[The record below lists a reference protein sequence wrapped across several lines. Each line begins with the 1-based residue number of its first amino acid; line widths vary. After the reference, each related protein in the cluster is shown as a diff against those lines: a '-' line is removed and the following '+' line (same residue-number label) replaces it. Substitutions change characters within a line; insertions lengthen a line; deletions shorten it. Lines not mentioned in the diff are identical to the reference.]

1 MTFPAHDP
9 DADDL
14 RRLVALHY
22 VPRHGRF
29 GDPKPI
35 VHDGRT
41 HVFFQ
46 NSPRPD
52 AFETMRWAH
61 VVSDDLLRWTTLQ
74 DALLPDADGPDAF
87 GCWTGCVIRHDGR
100 FHAFYTGVG
109 APGGG
114 RQTVCHAESDDLI
127 HWRKDPSNPL
137 VAPVAPFATGAS
149 ASWRDPQLRRTTD
162 GGFEMVL
169 TAELDRGPK
178 ALRACVARLLSD
190 DLRQWRVDGVLHHPA
205 DVHRCECPEV
215 VELGDRYVL
224 LYSDYGVQARVAD
237 DPRGPYRRPAAA
249 QLDDFRWYAAKSALH
264 GGRRLLFAFVFD
276 RVAVDTL
283 PDTPGIPEVP
293 ETDVLGELPGLG
305 EPPHGGTPEGEPD
318 DGSPWTWGGAMAFP
332 RELVL
337 GPDAQPGIRP
347 VAELDALRAEALPL
361 RPDFAGALGSWRVET
376 PDAGAEVRGEVA
388 DGGELALL
396 RLGRQPQRFETCFR
410 VRWGPNGRLGLLLH
424 ADAEVAG
431 GYRVDLDRSRGDL
444 TLRRLIPHR
453 NSASPVLQRMTLPLD
468 LADEIEVRALLDGSL
483 LELFVG
489 RRVAFSGRLYE
500 RTTDAWWGVT
510 TRDSLRLE
518 QLRTWRL
525 DLPEASARPS

>member
-1 MTFPAHDP
+1 MTRSAHDP
-9 DADDL
+9 DVEEL
-14 RRLVALHY
+14 RPRVALHH

-61 VVSDDLLRWTTLQ
+61 VVSDDLVRWTTLP
-74 DALLPDADGPDAF
+74 DALVPDDEGPDAF
-87 GCWTGCVIRHDGR
+87 GCWTGCVIRHDAR

-109 APGGG
+109 APDGG

-137 VAPVAPFATGAS
+137 VTPVAPFATGPS
-149 ASWRDPQLRRTTD
+149 AAWRDPQLRRTPD

-178 ALRACVARLLSD
+178 ALRACVARLSSD
-190 DLRQWRVDGVLHHPA
+190 DLRRWRVDGVLHHPA

-215 VELGDRYVL
+215 VELDDRYVL
-224 LYSDYGVQARVAD
+224 LYSDYGVQVRVAD

-264 GGRRLLFAFVFD
+264 GRRRLLFAFVFD
-276 RVAVDTL
+276 RIAADTTR
-283 PDTPGIPEVP
+283 DTPEAPV
-293 ETDVLGELPGLG
+293 LG
-305 EPPHGGTPEGEPD
+305 EPPPGTPAGEPD

-332 RELVL
+332 RELVP
-337 GPDAQPGIRP
+337 GPDGAPAVRP
-347 VAELDALRAEALPL
+347 IAELDALRAEALPL
-361 RPDFAGALGSWRVET
+361 TPDLAGALGSWRVEED
-376 PDAGAEVRGEVA
+376 DAGTEVRGEVA

-396 RLGRQPQRFETCFR
+396 RLGPQPQRFETCFR
-410 VRWGPNGRLGLLLH
+410 VRWRPDGQLGLLLH
-424 ADAEVAG
+424 ADAEVTG
-431 GYRVDLDRSRGDL
+431 GYRVDLDRGRGDL

-453 NSASPVLQRMTLPLD
+453 NPASPVLQRMPLPLD
-468 LADEIEVRALLDGSL
+468 LADEVEVRALLDGSL

-489 RRVAFSGRLYE
+489 GRVAFTGRLYE
-500 RTTDAWWGVT
+500 RAQDAWWGVT
-510 TRDSLRLE
+510 TRGSTRLGRLRA
-518 QLRTWRL
+518 WRL
-525 DLPEASARPS
+525 ALPAAAGRRP

>member
-1 MTFPAHDP
+1 MTRTARDPAA
-9 DADDL
+9 ADDL
-14 RRLVALHY
+14 PRLVALHH
-22 VPRHGRF
+22 VPRNGRF

-61 VVSDDLLRWTTLQ
+61 VVSDDLVRWTTLQ
-74 DALLPDADGPDAF
+74 DALVPDADGPDAF
-87 GCWTGCVIRHDGR
+87 GCWTGCVIRHGGR

-109 APGGG
+109 APYGG

-127 HWRKDPSNPL
+127 HWRKDPANPL
-137 VAPVAPFATGAS
+137 VTPVAPFATGPS
-149 ASWRDPQLRRTTD
+149 AAWRDPQLRRTAD

-178 ALRACVARLLSD
+178 ALRACVARLLSE
-190 DLRQWRVDGVLHHPA
+190 DLRSWRVDGVLHHPA

-215 VELGDRYVL
+215 VELDGRYVL

-264 GGRRLLFAFVFD
+264 GRRRLLFAFVFD
-276 RVAVDTL
+276 RIAVDAAVDVTEA
-283 PDTPGIPEVP
+283 P
-293 ETDVLGELPGLG
+293 VLGA
-305 EPPHGGTPEGEPD
+305 PPPGTPEGVPD

-332 RELVL
+332 RELAL
-337 GPDAQPGIRP
+337 GPDGAPAVRP
-347 VAELDALRAEALPL
+347 IAELDALRAETLPL
-361 RPDFAGALGSWRVET
+361 VPDLAGALGSWRVEMH
-376 PDAGAEVRGEVA
+376 AEGAEVRGEAA

-410 VRWGPNGRLGLLLH
+410 VRWGADGQLGILLH

-444 TLRRLIPHR
+444 TLRRLIPYR
-453 NSASPVLQRMTLPLD
+453 NPASPVLQRMALPLD
-468 LADEIEVRALLDGSL
+468 LADEVEVRALLDGSL
-483 LELFVG
+483 LELFIG
-489 RRVAFSGRLYE
+489 GRVAFTGRLYE
-500 RTTDAWWGVT
+500 RASDAWWGVS
-510 TRDSLRLE
+510 TRGSTRLGRLRA
-518 QLRTWRL
+518 WRL
-525 DLPEASARPS
+525 ALPADGDRRR